1 MDRHLSSQQQPQI
14 AENPSLVLLCH
25 CEYNSLLQKPDR
37 EVRMKTEI
45 IVQRLDAIRAE
56 MEKACVDAFVIP
68 HADEYLGEYI
78 PARNERLQWASGFT
92 GSAGL
97 VVVLPDRAA
106 IFVDGRY
113 TIQVRQQVPESLF
126 EFHHLV
132 EEPQAQWLL
141 DTLSSG
147 SRVGY
152 DPRLH
157 SLKWQSETK
166 ARLAKKQIELQEVVD
181 NPIDLSWDDRP
192 APGKAPAML
201 LDDEYTGQNSMSKRQ
216 QIGKLIEKKGADS
229 ALISQLDSIA
239 WLLNIRGSDVTH
251 VPVLLGFSVLGSDG
265 QMALFTDLDKLPDDI
280 ENHVG
285 AGVTF
290 HDEATVAAALED
302 LGKQGSTVIADPE
315 TSNAW
320 CQLLVTESGG
330 TLIADSDPV
339 LLPKAQKNA
348 TELAGMKDCH
358 INDAAA
364 EIRFLAWLDKEVT
377 QGNLHDEAL
386 LSDTLGSF
394 RLQQEGCMGLSFDT
408 ISAAGSNGAMCH
420 YNHLNATPAK
430 LELNNLYLVDSG
442 GQYLTGTTDITR
454 TVIIGEPSDDHKR
467 MFTLVLKGHIALDQ
481 ARFPVGT
488 TGSQLD
494 ILARQFL
501 WQEGFDYDHGTGHG
515 VGCFLSVHEGP
526 QRISKVPNTTALK
539 PGMVVSNE
547 PGYYKEDCYGIRC
560 ENLLAVKTCGE
571 LSDAETP
578 MLEFEAL
585 TLVPFDLRLV
595 EASML
600 TGSERLWLNDY
611 HARVR
616 ENLAPL
622 LGEDDQIWLQQATEA
637 V

>member
-1 MDRHLSSQQQPQI
+1 
-14 AENPSLVLLCH
+14 
-25 CEYNSLLQKPDR
+25 
-37 EVRMKTEI
+37 MKTEI
-45 IVQRLDAIRAE
+45 VARRLDAIRAE
-56 MEKACVDAFVIP
+56 MKKVDLDAFIVP
-68 HADEYLGEYI
+68 RADEYLGEYV
-78 PARNERLQWASGFT
+78 PERNERLQWASGFT

-97 VVVLPDRAA
+97 VVVLADSAA
-106 IFVDGRY
+106 VFVDGRY

-132 EEPQAQWLL
+132 EEPHAQWLAN
-141 DTLSSG
+141 TLSAG

-152 DPRLH
+152 DPRMH
-157 SLKWQSETK
+157 ALKWQLETK
-166 ARLAKKQIELQEVVD
+166 ALLAKKQIELQEVTE
-181 NPIDLSWDDRP
+181 NPIDRSWDDRP

-201 LDDEYTGQNSMSKRQ
+201 LDEVYTGQDSVSKRQ
-216 QIGKLIEKKGADS
+216 QIGELIASKGADS
-229 ALISQLDSIA
+229 ALISQPDSIA
-239 WLLNIRGSDVTH
+239 WLLNIRGNDVTH
-251 VPVLLGFSVLGSDG
+251 VPILLGFSILGSDG
-265 QMALFTDLDKLPDDI
+265 KMAMFTDLDKLPEDI
-280 ENHVG
+280 DEHVG
-285 AGVTF
+285 EGVTF
-290 HDEATVAAALED
+290 HAEETVATALED
-302 LGKQGSTVIADPE
+302 LGKRGAIVIADPE
-315 TSNAW
+315 ATNAW
-320 CQLLVTESGG
+320 CQLLVKDSGG

-442 GQYLTGTTDITR
+442 GQYLNGTTDITR
-454 TVIIGEPSDDHKR
+454 TVIIGEPSADHKR

-481 ARFPVGT
+481 ARFPLGT

-494 ILARQFL
+494 VLARQFL

-526 QRISKVPNTTALK
+526 QRISKVPNTIALK

-547 PGYYKEDCYGIRC
+547 PGYYKEDSYGIRC
-560 ENLLAVKTCGE
+560 ENLLVVKTCEE
-571 LSDAETP
+571 LSDAETS

-585 TLVPFDLRLV
+585 TMVPFDLRLV

-600 TGSERLWLNDY
+600 TNSELRWLNDY
-611 HARVR
+611 HTRVQ
-616 ENLAPL
+616 EKLSPL
-622 LGEDDQIWLQQATEA
+622 LGEDDQVWLQQATRSI
-637 V
+637 